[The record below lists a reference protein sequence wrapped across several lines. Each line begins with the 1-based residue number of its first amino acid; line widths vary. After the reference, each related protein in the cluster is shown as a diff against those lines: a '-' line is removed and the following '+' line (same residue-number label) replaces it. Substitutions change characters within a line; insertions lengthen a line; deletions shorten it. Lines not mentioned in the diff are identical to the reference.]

1 MPDPQPQSNPL
12 TPHRKRVVAREV
24 TTEEVKL
31 ANRDAATLPPDLVIP
46 SRVPT
51 PPNDPVTVVDPT
63 TLGLRYRR
71 QSHHKAYRFTQLA
84 SIASAGCSAV
94 SIFCTLGEDLT
105 VARALAGPALAL
117 GLLATILSGHNELA
131 ARWRG
136 WAIAA
141 TVFAATALAL
151 TWIVPALS
159 Q

>member
-1 MPDPQPQSNPL
+1 MPDSLPQPS
-12 TPHRKRVVAREV
+12 PHSSQRKRVVAREV
-24 TTEEVKL
+24 TAEVEL
-31 ANRDAATLPPDLVIP
+31 ANREAAALPPEVVIA

-63 TLGLRYRR
+63 TLGRR
-71 QSHHKAYRFTQLA
+71 HRRHSHQKAYRFTQLA
-84 SIASAGCSAV
+84 SVAGAGCSAV
-94 SIFCTLGEDLT
+94 SIFCTLGEDVA
-105 VARALAGPALAL
+105 VARALAGPGVAL
-117 GLLATILSGHNELA
+117 GLLATVLSGHNHLA